1 MLNYIFKRLILIIPT
16 LLGILAV
23 NFIIIQAAPGGPV
36 EKAIAQIKGNDVSVT
51 SRFTSSGGEQLQ
63 SSQSTQLSNT
73 SQDSKYRGSQGIDPD
88 LIKELEKQYGFDKP
102 PLERFINMLKNYLVF
117 DFGESFYK
125 DKSVIDLIIE
135 KLPVS
140 ISLGLWTTLIVYLIS
155 IPLGIKKAVR
165 DGSDF
170 DIFTS
175 SLIIIGYAIP
185 GFLFAIFLIVIFAGG
200 SYLDIFP
207 LRGLISDDWENLS
220 FFNKIVDYFN
230 NNPLFTELRERNFQR
245 ISSIIFDN
253 EQTIKQIDKL
263 LDHYTTENKT
273 KTTQL
278 YIDNKDVRPNELIK
292 TKISLQNENQELKKE
307 NLTTKE
313 TVMVINEANILIEN
327 NSLLSNKMVY
337 YPLLF
342 LFIYIIISLVIGLY
356 LYLDKLDRAS

>member
-1 MLNYIFKRLILIIPT
+1 MKNNFKENEELDIIVLIEKIKLMLLSLLLQIFRRSKNFFLGWKKLLVIIIAGL
-16 LLGILAV
+16 LLGYFQTDSELPNAKEATVLVKINFDAGNYVYDAV
-23 NFIIIQAAPGGPV
+23 
-36 EKAIAQIKGNDVSVT
+36 
-51 SRFTSSGGEQLQ
+51 
-63 SSQSTQLSNT
+63 
-73 SQDSKYRGSQGIDPD
+73 D
-88 LIKELEKQYGFDKP
+88 LI
-102 PLERFINMLKNYLVF
+102 NLKISSEDF
-117 DFGESFYK
+117 DFFNQEIKLNEDESV
-125 DKSVIDLIIE
+125 DE
-135 KLPVS
+135 VS
-140 ISLGLWTTLIVYLIS
+140 ISPVID
-155 IPLGIKKAVR
+155 IK
-165 DGSDF
+165 
-170 DIFTS
+170 DIMAKD
-175 SLIIIGYAIP
+175 INANEIRA
-185 GFLFAIFLIVIFAGG
+185 LF
-200 SYLDIFP
+200 
-207 LRGLISDDWENLS
+207 ENLEYDDGFS
-220 FFNKIVDYFN
+220 VTEGFKSDYDYHFIKVSVSNNSSIGTVNKIVDYFN

-253 EQTIKQIDKL
+253 EQTITQIDKL
-263 LDHYTTENKT
+263 LAHYTSENKT